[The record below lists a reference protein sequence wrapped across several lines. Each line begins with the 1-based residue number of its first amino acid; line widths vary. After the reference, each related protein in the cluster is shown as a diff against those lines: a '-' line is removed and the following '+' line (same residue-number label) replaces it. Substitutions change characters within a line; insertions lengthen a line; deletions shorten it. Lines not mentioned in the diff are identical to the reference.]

1 MLLILAVAGA
11 VVILPGG
18 GRPGLDL
25 LRINFSVWYFQAPS
39 FVSRRC
45 GRDLRSPISCIVIRS
60 NPVADNTPNAGCF
73 STR

>member
-11 VVILPGG
+11 FVILPTGA
-18 GRPGLDL
+18 PGLDL
-25 LRINFSVWYFQAPS
+25 LRINFSIWHFQAPS